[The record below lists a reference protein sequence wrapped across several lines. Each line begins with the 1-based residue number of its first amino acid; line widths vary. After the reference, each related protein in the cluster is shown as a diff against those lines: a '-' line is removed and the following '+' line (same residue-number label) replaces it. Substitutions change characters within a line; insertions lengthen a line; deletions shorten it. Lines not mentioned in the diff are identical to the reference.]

1 MDSGKDPGIEI
12 ITRRQQ
18 SKKGVQD
25 MKTATEAANKADPI
39 AIAAIKMAEENG
51 LTLYEMMMIP
61 ELIES
66 RIKYSLRGEESPYI
80 TRKPPIKPGEISK

>member
-1 MDSGKDPGIEI
+1 
-12 ITRRQQ
+12 
-18 SKKGVQD
+18 
-25 MKTATEAANKADPI
+25 MKTATEAADRAEPI

-61 ELIES
+61 MLIDS

-80 TRKPPIKPGEISK
+80 TKKPPIKSGEISK

>member
-1 MDSGKDPGIEI
+1 
-12 ITRRQQ
+12 
-18 SKKGVQD
+18 

-61 ELIES
+61 TLIES
-66 RIKYSLRGEESPYI
+66 RIKYSLRGEETPYI
-80 TRKPPIKPGEISK
+80 TRKPPEKTGGNH

>member
-66 RIKYSLRGEESPYI
+66 RIKYSLRGGRIALYNEKTPD
-80 TRKPPIKPGEISK
+80 KAGGNL

>member
-51 LTLYEMMMIP
+51 LTLTFGCMDIM
-61 ELIES
+61 
-66 RIKYSLRGEESPYI
+66 
-80 TRKPPIKPGEISK
+80 

>member
-1 MDSGKDPGIEI
+1 
-12 ITRRQQ
+12 
-18 SKKGVQD
+18 

-39 AIAAIKMAEENG
+39 AIAAIKTAEENG

-66 RIKYSLRGEESPYI
+66 RIKYSLRGGEESPYI
-80 TRKPPIKPGEISK
+80 TRKPPIKPGENL